1 MSSVKLSVITYADF
15 GKDISIF
22 HHVVHW
28 FARLKAAFNSFAE
41 GK

>member
-1 MSSVKLSVITYADF
+1 MSSAKLSVIMYADF

-28 FARLKAAFNSFAE
+28 FGRLKAAFNYFAE

>member
-1 MSSVKLSVITYADF
+1 MSSAKLSVIMYADF
-15 GKDISIF
+15 GNDILIF

-28 FARLKAAFNSFAE
+28 FARLKAAFNSFAD